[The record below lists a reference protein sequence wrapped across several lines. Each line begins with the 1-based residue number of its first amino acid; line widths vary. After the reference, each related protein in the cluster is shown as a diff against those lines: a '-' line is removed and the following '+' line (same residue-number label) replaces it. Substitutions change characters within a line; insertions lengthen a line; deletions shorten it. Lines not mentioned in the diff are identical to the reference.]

1 MWVRRAGWLL
11 CALAALEMYLFQN
24 CAATRA
30 LLAAVVCLPPALA
43 LAALLPR
50 RRIEVSLSLPETAR
64 RGEEILCKL
73 TVTDR
78 SRRSLPALRCRV
90 ELENRFTGER
100 KETAVPLAAGPG
112 RTRTGEL
119 ALSAAHSGLLS
130 VGILRAEAVDWFGLF
145 TRPLPCGA
153 EGEVLVLP
161 ERFPVELA
169 PGFSPEPLMDSGE
182 YSSQKPGRDPSE
194 TFRIRE
200 YVPGDPVRQI
210 HWKLSEKT
218 GKTLVRDL
226 GLPLDAQARFTL
238 EAAPA
243 APEEVDAA
251 LDLLFSAGRALA
263 EGEVPCAVGRIPG
276 GEEEY
281 WTLLDEEDW
290 DRFQRRLLSAPGT
303 PFRLRAAGIR
313 VRGGEPL

>member
-1 MWVRRAGWLL
+1 MWTRRAGWLVCVL
-11 CALAALEMYLFQN
+11 TALEMYLFQN
-24 CAATRA
+24 CTATRA
-30 LLAAVVCLPPALA
+30 LLAAALVLPPLAA

-50 RRIEVSLSLPETAR
+50 WRIEVSLSLPETAR

-73 TVTDR
+73 IVKDR
-78 SRRSLPALRCRV
+78 GRLPLPALRCRV

-100 KETAVPLAAGPG
+100 DGAVVHLTAGPG
-112 RTRTGEL
+112 RTRTAEL
-119 ALSAAHSGLLS
+119 SLSAAHSGLLA
-130 VGILRAEAVDWFGLF
+130 VRMVRAEAVDWFGLF
-145 TRPLPCGA
+145 ARPLPCEA
-153 EGEVLVLP
+153 EGAVLVPP
-161 ERFPVELA
+161 ELSPVELA
-169 PGFSPEPLMDSGE
+169 PGQPPEPRMDSGA
-182 YSSQKPGRDPSE
+182 YSTQRPGRDPSE

-226 GLPLDAQARFTL
+226 GLPLDAQVRFTL

-263 EGEVPCAVGRIPG
+263 EREVPCAVGRSPG
-276 GEEEY
+276 GEEED

-290 DRFQRRLLSAPGT
+290 DGFLRRLLSAPET
-303 PFRLRAAGIR
+303 PFRLRIEGVR
-313 VRGGEPL
+313 VEGGEPL

>member
-1 MWVRRAGWLL
+1 MWMRRAGWLL
-11 CALAALEMYLFQN
+11 CVLAALEMYLFRN
-24 CAATRA
+24 CTATRA
-30 LLAAVVCLPPALA
+30 LLAAVLCLPPALA

-50 RRIEVSLSLPETAR
+50 RRIEVSLSLPETLS
-64 RGEEILCKL
+64 RGEEALCKF
-73 TVTDR
+73 TVKNL
-78 SRRSLPALRCRV
+78 SRFPLPALWCWV

-100 KETAVPLAAGPG
+100 DGAAVHLTAGPG

-130 VGILRAEAVDWFGLF
+130 VRMVRTEAVDYFGLF
-145 TRPLPCGA
+145 IRTVPCGA
-153 EGEVLVLP
+153 EGEILIPP
-161 ERFPVELA
+161 ERYPVELA
-169 PGFSPEPLMDSGE
+169 PGRPPEPWVNSGA
-182 YSSQKPGRDPSE
+182 YSTRRPGRDPSE

-263 EGEVPCAVGRIPG
+263 EREVPCAVSRAPG
-276 GEEEY
+276 GEEEDL
-281 WTLLDEEDW
+281 TLLDEEDW
-290 DRFQRRLLSAPGT
+290 DGFLRRLLSAPGT
-303 PFRLRAAGIR
+303 PFRLRMEGVR
-313 VRGGEPL
+313 VEGGEPL

>member
-1 MWVRRAGWLL
+1 MWACRAGWLL

-30 LLAAVVCLPPALA
+30 LLAAVLCLPPALA

-50 RRIEVSLSLPETAR
+50 RRIEASLSLSETAQ

-73 TVTDR
+73 TATNR
-78 SRRSLPALRCRV
+78 GRRPLPALRCRV

-100 KETAVPLAAGPG
+100 KEAAVPLAAGPG
-112 RTRTGEL
+112 GTRTAEL

-130 VGILRAEAVDWFGLF
+130 VRIVRAEAVDWFGLCA
-145 TRPLPCGA
+145 RALPCGA

-161 ERFPVELA
+161 RLFPVELA
-169 PGFSPEPLMDSGE
+169 PDQQPEPLMDSGA

-226 GLPLDAQARFTL
+226 GLPLDARARFTL
-238 EAAPA
+238 EPSPA
-243 APEEVDAA
+243 THEEVDAA
-251 LDLLFSAGRALA
+251 LDLLFSAGRAMA
-263 EGEVPCAVGRIPG
+263 EGEVPCAVGRAP

-281 WTLLDEEDW
+281 VTLLDEEDW
-290 DRFQRRLLSAPGT
+290 ERFQRRLLSAPGT
-303 PFRLRAAGIR
+303 PFRLRIEGVR
-313 VRGGEPL
+313 VGGGEPL